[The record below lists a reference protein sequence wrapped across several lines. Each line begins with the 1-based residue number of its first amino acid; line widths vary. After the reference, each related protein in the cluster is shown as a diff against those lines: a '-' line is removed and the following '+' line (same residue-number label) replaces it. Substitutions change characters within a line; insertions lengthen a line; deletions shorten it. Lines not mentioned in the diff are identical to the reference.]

1 MALLAWALPA
11 PAGVGQLVAAPRR
24 VGGVVSHR
32 EGRRVAAAGARRA
45 PHRPPRV
52 AVMKASPEAGV
63 AASAAPSS
71 QASPSSA
78 TTPTTTAASTA
89 TSSATAGVA
98 AAGIRTVAVAGKD
111 GCGKTAL
118 VAALLSL
125 AAAKRGGGKGVDGG
139 APEEVAHGMTLY
151 NHVYCAEREGD
162 YRGTSRPSGGK
173 AQYCRAHV
181 GTVLRRRPF
190 LSSRISAV
198 WPTRGTDDRPAAAPT
213 SWLNLPRLATNCL
226 PSLAVPSVAT
236 PSPPWLVTPF
246 FRPLATFF
254 PPSLATLSPLSL
266 ATLSPLSRAT
276 PCSPWISAPFPAWPA
291 TFMPGIA
298 ALPYPPP
305 CFNSPLGTARAVN
318 VIDTCGHI
326 DRLPLLA
333 TALAVSTAAVFVTTP
348 TVGVDGACKRVWERV
363 SSAAVPS
370 VAFVNCFRLADS
382 SVEAGGHPAG
392 RWAAALHAIEAALGQ
407 FPVVLFAPAYEPETG
422 AFLGLIDV
430 LAGALCRDSCR
441 FLGDDKSPLDAAGG
455 GSSDGADTVPLPPS
469 AVAEAAA
476 HREHAVEALADVDDA
491 VMEAY
496 LDVGPSGVPA
506 GLLATALRTAVASR
520 SVLPVIAGSAAEGIG
535 IRALDDLLL
544 ALTPAFGEG
553 AGWPAHEG
561 GGGGGASDAAAA
573 ADADADDAD
582 AADRDGSVAEG
593 QVSSPYAAERVYTSG
608 ADALAEA
615 AWRRAGGPVTPVPPN
630 ATAPVVAVVYG
641 LSLHAYSG
649 RLTEVLVVAGVLT
662 KHAKLVLNPA
672 GGGGGAVASG
682 GSGGSR
688 RVSPARLLRRR
699 AGGELEEVTSAG
711 PGELVCLE
719 KIDGAAY
726 GDTLTCGER
735 PALQLRPLPR
745 PYGRCTFT
753 LPVGADP
760 RADDKLLRA
769 LGRILEED
777 PSLRLSRNEETGEL
791 LLSGCGLLHLDIV
804 KERLATEA
812 GVVLP
817 LATPHVAYH
826 ETLTGAP
833 VRATGR
839 VVKQTG
845 GSGQYA
851 VVEVEVAPL
860 PRDGGFVWTDATKGG
875 VVSRSF
881 AAAAGRGAADALRTG
896 PLGGYPL
903 TDVAV
908 TLVDGKMHSV
918 DSSEGA
924 FFHAAA
930 AAVRA
935 AAAKAATAGHAALLE
950 PIMRLAVTVDE
961 AHIGRVSKDLAT
973 RRGHLSGFRPA
984 EGDLSL
990 VVVEADVPL
999 GGPGGLLHYSKA
1011 LDALTSGTA
1020 TYTMAVARYEVVTSH
1035 AAAAVLAVRRGG
1047 GEGEGAQGGGKGG
1060 GGGKRKR

>member
-1 MALLAWALPA
+1 MAC
-11 PAGVGQLVAAPRR
+11 
-24 VGGVVSHR
+24 
-32 EGRRVAAAGARRA
+32 
-45 PHRPPRV
+45 
-52 AVMKASPEAGV
+52 
-63 AASAAPSS
+63 
-71 QASPSSA
+71 
-78 TTPTTTAASTA
+78 
-89 TSSATAGVA
+89 
-98 AAGIRTVAVAGKD
+98 D
-111 GCGKTAL
+111 
-118 VAALLSL
+118 
-125 AAAKRGGGKGVDGG
+125 
-139 APEEVAHGMTLY
+139 LY
-151 NHVYCAEREGD
+151 
-162 YRGTSRPSGGK
+162 P
-173 AQYCRAHV
+173 
-181 GTVLRRRPF
+181 
-190 LSSRISAV
+190 
-198 WPTRGTDDRPAAAPT
+198 
-213 SWLNLPRLATNCL
+213 LNCHPLILFFF
-226 PSLAVPSVAT
+226 
-236 PSPPWLVTPF
+236 SPPPHF
-246 FRPLATFF
+246 
-254 PPSLATLSPLSL
+254 TL
-266 ATLSPLSRAT
+266 
-276 PCSPWISAPFPAWPA
+276 
-291 TFMPGIA
+291 
-298 ALPYPPP
+298 
-305 CFNSPLGTARAVN
+305 AVN

-363 SSAAVPS
+363 AAAGVPS
-370 VAFVNCFRLADS
+370 VAFVNCFRLSDS
-382 SVEAGGHPAG
+382 SVEAGGHPG
-392 RWAAALHAIEAALGQ
+392 DRWAAALHAIEASLGQ
-407 FPVVLFAPAYEPETG
+407 LPVVLFAPAYEPETG

-441 FLGDDKSPLDAAGG
+441 FLGDHAAPAAGG
-455 GSSDGADTVPLPPS
+455 GDGSSGTTNTVPLPPS
-469 AVAEAAA
+469 AVAEASAY
-476 HREHAVEALADVDDA
+476 REHAVEALADVDDA

-496 LDVGPSGVPA
+496 LDVGPDAVPA

-544 ALTPAFGEG
+544 AFTPAFGEG
-553 AGWPAHEG
+553 PGWPAHEG
-561 GGGGGASDAAAA
+561 GGGGVSDAIATADSDAA
-573 ADADADDAD
+573 DAD
-582 AADRDGSVAEG
+582 AADRDGSVG
-593 QVSSPYAAERVYTSG
+593 VRKDSSPYAAEKIYSSG

-615 AWRRAGGPVTPVPPN
+615 AWRRAGGLVTPVPPD
-630 ATAPVVAVVYG
+630 ATAPVAAVVYG

-649 RLTEVLVVAGVLT
+649 RLTEVLVVAGVLS

-672 GGGGGAVASG
+672 GGGRGAVASSG
-682 GSGGSR
+682 GGGGGGSR

-699 AGGELEEVTSAG
+699 AGGELEEVASAG
-711 PGELVCLE
+711 PGELVCVE
-719 KIDGAAY
+719 KIEGASY

-735 PALQLRPLPR
+735 PTLQLRPLPR

-791 LLSGCGLLHLDIV
+791 LLSGCGLLHLELV

-826 ETLTGAP
+826 ETLTGPA

-851 VVEVEVAPL
+851 VVEVEVTPL

-918 DSSEGA
+918 DSSENA

-930 AAVRA
+930 AAVRT
-935 AAAKAATAGHAALLE
+935 AAAKAATAGHATLLE

-999 GGPGGLLHYSKA
+999 ATLLQYPKA
-1011 LDALTSGTA
+1011 LDALTSGTG
-1020 TYTMAVARYEVVTSH
+1020 TYTMSVARYEAVTSH
-1035 AAAAVLAVRRGG
+1035 AAAAVLSARRGG
-1047 GEGEGAQGGGKGG
+1047 GEGAQGEGKGG
-1060 GGGKRKR
+1060 GGGSASAESHCLSATASIWVSAAVATRARRALPRAPISFPFLSSRYCGLHACSLGLIGCSSHAGFSALWHADGAPPPP

>member
-1 MALLAWALPA
+1 MAWTLPA
-11 PAGVGQLVAAPRR
+11 PAGVGQLVCPLRRTEMVPHRPRR
-24 VGGVVSHR
+24 AVAADAARRGARRGLPLRVAVGMKASPDA
-32 EGRRVAAAGARRA
+32 RVAAAT
-45 PHRPPRV
+45 
-52 AVMKASPEAGV
+52 SS
-63 AASAAPSS
+63 SAA
-71 QASPSSA
+71 AA
-78 TTPTTTAASTA
+78 AASTHA
-89 TSSATAGVA
+89 AVTAAGTTVAAGVA
-98 AAGIRTVAVAGKD
+98 AAGIRTVALAGKD

-118 VAALLSL
+118 AAALLSL
-125 AAAKRGGGKGVDGG
+125 AAAKRGGGQGVDGG
-139 APEEVAHGMTLY
+139 APEEVAHGMTLH

-162 YRGTSRPSGGK
+162 YR
-173 AQYCRAHV
+173 
-181 GTVLRRRPF
+181 
-190 LSSRISAV
+190 
-198 WPTRGTDDRPAAAPT
+198 
-213 SWLNLPRLATNCL
+213 
-226 PSLAVPSVAT
+226 
-236 PSPPWLVTPF
+236 
-246 FRPLATFF
+246 
-254 PPSLATLSPLSL
+254 
-266 ATLSPLSRAT
+266 
-276 PCSPWISAPFPAWPA
+276 
-291 TFMPGIA
+291 
-298 ALPYPPP
+298 
-305 CFNSPLGTARAVN
+305 VN
-318 VIDTCGHI
+318 IIDTCGHI

-333 TALAVSTAAVFVTTP
+333 TALAVSTTAVFVTTP

-363 SSAAVPS
+363 AAAGVPS
-370 VAFVNCFRLADS
+370 VAFVNCFRLSHS
-382 SVEAGGHPAG
+382 SVESGAHPAD
-392 RWAAALHAIEAALGQ
+392 RWAAALHAIEASLGQ
-407 FPVVLFAPAYEPETG
+407 LPVVLFAPAYEPETG
-422 AFLGLIDV
+422 AFIGLIDV

-441 FLGDDKSPLDAAGG
+441 FMGDGGAGA
-455 GSSDGADTVPLPPS
+455 SSDAGSDPAETVPLPPS

-476 HREHAVEALADVDDA
+476 YREHAVEALADVDDA

-496 LDVGPSGVPA
+496 LDVGPDGVPA
-506 GLLATALRTAVASR
+506 GLLATSLRTAVASR

-535 IRALDDLLL
+535 VRALDDLLL
-544 ALTPAFGEG
+544 SFTPAFGEG

-561 GGGGGASDAAAA
+561 GGGGASAVAAATDSSA
-573 ADADADDAD
+573 TDAEATV
-582 AADRDGSVAEG
+582 RDGPVAEG
-593 QVSSPYAAERVYTSG
+593 EVASPYAVEKVYTSG

-615 AWRRAGGPVTPVPPN
+615 AWRRAGGPVTPVAPDP
-630 ATAPVVAVVYG
+630 TAPVAAVVYG

-662 KHAKLVLNPA
+662 KHAKLVLNAA
-672 GGGGGAVASG
+672 GGGGGVVASG
-682 GSGGSR
+682 GGGGGGGSR

-699 AGGELEEVTSAG
+699 AGGELEEVSLAG

-719 KIDGAAY
+719 KIEGAAY

-791 LLSGCGLLHLDIV
+791 LLSGCGMLHLDLV

-812 GVVLP
+812 GVDLP

-833 VRATGR
+833 VRASGR

-845 GSGQYA
+845 GNGQYA

-881 AAAAGRGAADALRTG
+881 AAAAARGAADALRAG

-903 TDVAV
+903 TDVSV

-930 AAVRA
+930 AAVRT
-935 AAAKAATAGHAALLE
+935 AAAKAADSGRAVLLE
-950 PIMRLAVTVDE
+950 PVMRLAVTVDE
-961 AHIGRVSKDLAT
+961 AHIGRISKDLAT

-999 GGPGGLLHYSKA
+999 AGLLHYPKA

-1020 TYTMAVARYEVVTSH
+1020 TYTMTVARYEVVTSH
-1035 AAAAVLAVRRGG
+1035 AAAAVLATRRGG
-1047 GEGEGAQGGGKGG
+1047 GEGADAQGGGKGG